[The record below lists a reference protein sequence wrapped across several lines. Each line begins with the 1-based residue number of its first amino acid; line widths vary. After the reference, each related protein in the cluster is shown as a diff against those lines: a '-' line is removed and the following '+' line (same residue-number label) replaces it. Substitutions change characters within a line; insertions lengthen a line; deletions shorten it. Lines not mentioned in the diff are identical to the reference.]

1 MDDFANLMLVR
12 SGDLSRETVVTVT
25 TAPGSADG
33 KKSWVCRSET
43 VLLQRPPPPLYS
55 IAGSDYISVTF
66 EVTFAIGFASATVP
80 VPIIDDNTI
89 EDPEIFTAS
98 LSTTQINVIFGDDT
112 ATVTIL
118 DTDGK
123 P

>member
-1 MDDFANLMLVR
+1 M
-12 SGDLSRETVVTVT
+12 
-25 TAPGSADG
+25 
-33 KKSWVCRSET
+33 
-43 VLLQRPPPPLYS
+43 
-55 IAGSDYISVTF
+55 TF

-89 EDPEIFTAS
+89 EGPEIFTAS
-98 LSTTQINVIFGDDT
+98 LSTTQTNVIFGDDT